1 MPHNQT
7 LKFFEKSSITVVPST
22 WEEPFGRTALEAG
35 SRGSCVILSKIGG
48 LIETISD
55 GFYLKKINSQE
66 LYKNLKKLI
75 KSKKLRIDNQKNFFQ
90 MFCTKLKQTLRNW
103 IK

>member
-1 MPHNQT
+1 M
-7 LKFFEKSSITVVPST
+7 PST

-35 SRGSCVILSKIGG
+35 SRGSSVILSKIGG

-55 GFYLKKINSQE
+55 GFYLKKINSTE

-75 KSKKLRIDNQKNFFQ
+75 NSKKTKSKKSNQTSFKCPTSN
-90 MFCTKLKQTLRNW
+90 
-103 IK
+103 